1 MKIERLGVASA
12 HWLSWVTFL
21 FVQVIFGCASLE
33 ISTEPTGADITV
45 ISSAGGTGMSLGKS
59 PVLLDSDRISE
70 ITKQGPAIIRA
81 TAEGYEAT
89 HLLVPTSLRGELKA
103 SLSLKKVTVSKDDSS
118 EKNESALNSLVR
130 NILDAERSIIEKRY
144 DDAKRI
150 AVKIREEFPSLAISY
165 FLEGSVYFKQ
175 GDSSAAIASLNR
187 GLELDPDD
195 VVTRKFVEQ
204 ITKNRSGQPERAN
217 DAN

>member
-1 MKIERLGVASA
+1 MKIEKIGVVSA
-12 HWLSWVTFL
+12 HGLSWVTFL
-21 FVQVIFGCASLE
+21 FMQVIFGCASLE
-33 ISTEPTGADITV
+33 ISTEPAGADITV
-45 ISSAGGTGMSLGKS
+45 ISSAGGNALSLGKS
-59 PVLLDSDRISE
+59 PVLLGSDRISE

-81 TAEGYEAT
+81 AAEGYEAT

-103 SLSLKKVTVSKDDSS
+103 SLSLKKVAVSKDDNA
-118 EKNESALNSLVR
+118 EKKESDLNPLIR

-150 AVKIREEFPSLAISY
+150 AVKIREAFPSLAISY

-204 ITKNRSGQPERAN
+204 ITKNRGGQPERAN
-217 DAN
+217 ESN